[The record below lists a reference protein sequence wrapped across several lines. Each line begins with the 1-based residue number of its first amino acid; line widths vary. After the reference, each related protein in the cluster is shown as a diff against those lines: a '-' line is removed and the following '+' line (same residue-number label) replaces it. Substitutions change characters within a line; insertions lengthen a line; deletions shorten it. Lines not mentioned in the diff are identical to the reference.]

1 MSPHNKRVSPRERR
15 VSPYKERVSPWCG
28 WKWKA
33 SLAKLWREGFVWLA
47 PLELRLASGMD
58 VDRVEFGECSKYA
71 VVAFMAGMADSSPT
85 SLTG

>member
-1 MSPHNKRVSPRERR
+1 M
-15 VSPYKERVSPWCG
+15 
-28 WKWKA
+28 
-33 SLAKLWREGFVWLA
+33 AKLWREGFVWLA

-58 VDRVEFGECSKYA
+58 VDRVEFGECFKYA